1 MNRFDGKRVVVA
13 AGGSGIGAATSER
26 LAREGAK
33 VVVGDINED
42 GARATV
48 ERITA
53 AGGTAQAMKFD
64 LADEASTDALIR
76 KCVDLYGGID
86 GLANIGADLSPETM
100 AGDRSDEHTSALK
113 SLLRISYDVYC
124 LKKKMKK
131 A

>member
-13 AGGSGIGAATSER
+13 SGGSGIGAATSER

-76 KCVDLYGGID
+76 K
-86 GLANIGADLSPETM
+86 
-100 AGDRSDEHTSALK
+100 RSEEHTSELQ
-113 SLLRISYDVYC
+113 SLMRISYAVLC
-124 LKKKMKK
+124 LQKNKQHNKQTKRLR
-131 A
+131 

>member
-1 MNRFDGKRVVVA
+1 MNRFDGKRVLVA

-86 GLANIGADLSPETM
+86 GLAT
-100 AGDRSDEHTSALK
+100 DRQ
-113 SLLRISYDVYC
+113 RVC
-124 LKKKMKK
+124 RGRGC
-131 A
+131 

>member
-48 ERITA
+48 ERINA
-53 AGGTAQAMKFD
+53 AGGTAQATKFA
-64 LADEASTDALIR
+64 LADEASTAALIR
-76 KCVDLYGGID
+76 TCIYLSGDID
-86 GLANIGADLSPETM
+86 ARERVGAGKGVEVR
-100 AGDRSDEHTSALK
+100 GE
-113 SLLRISYDVYC
+113 
-124 LKKKMKK
+124 
-131 A
+131 

>member
-1 MNRFDGKRVVVA
+1 MNRFDGKRVLVA

-76 KCVDLYGGID
+76 KCVDLYGG
-86 GLANIGADLSPETM
+86 LH
-100 AGDRSDEHTSALK
+100 DRTGGGEGQSESVSVELGGG
-113 SLLRISYDVYC
+113 RISN
-124 LKKKMKK
+124 KKTSTKQ
-131 A
+131 